1 MGAKSA
7 AVVFAQGWPADL
19 LASCPAH
26 DPAQAADVAAR
37 VFPDRTCVRV
47 EDDDFLELYPGE
59 DELIVGC
66 YPGVVIVAA
75 QDLGGLE
82 PEEMEQS
89 LIRLVPATTVLHHS
103 MHSVVDWFAYS
114 LWQDGRLVRALSV
127 SPDDGVMTDVGERQ
141 PFEVPYWNG
150 EHPWDDEEPDEDPE
164 ALPFHPLELGSAV
177 SLAILGLELEGCTS
191 YWRFDPD
198 ELRATRF
205 QMHKAGQ
212 PRPRPRRE
220 MPPPPPRRPPPRA
233 SRWWWP
239 F

>member
-150 EHPWDDEEPDEDPE
+150 EHPWDDEEPDEDDPNDMSID
-164 ALPFHPLELGSAV
+164 ALELSIRARRCMDNLEIRTIGDLLRHSENELLASKNFGQT
-177 SLAILGLELEGCTS
+177 SLNEIRRKLESLG
-191 YWRFDPD
+191 FQ
-198 ELRATRF
+198 LRR
-205 QMHKAGQ
+205 K
-212 PRPRPRRE
+212 
-220 MPPPPPRRPPPRA
+220 
-233 SRWWWP
+233 
-239 F
+239 